1 MARLI
6 LSMDGLVLKEIPLAK
21 QRTTIGRKAQN
32 DIQIDNMAVSGEHA
46 VVVAILDD
54 AFLEDLDSTNGTLV
68 NGQPVKKSVLR
79 HNDVIDIGKYRL
91 KYMVDDASAG
101 FSRFPE
107 DKSVAAP
114 VAPAAAPPAPLPRVS
129 VRLLNGPQA
138 GKALELVKE
147 TTTLGKPGVQ
157 VAVIARRPGTVVVS
171 HAEGG
176 SPPLVN
182 GAPLTAGEQ
191 PLADKDVL
199 ELAGVRMEIRI
210 GRAA

>member
-21 QRTTIGRKAQN
+21 QRTTIGRRAQN

-46 VVVAILDD
+46 AIVAILDD

-68 NGQPVKKSVLR
+68 NGQPVKKHVLR

-91 KYMVDDASAG
+91 KYMVDD
-101 FSRFPE
+101 
-107 DKSVAAP
+107 VAAFSCFPDDKEAVPTPP
-114 VAPAAAPPAPLPRVS
+114 VAPPPAPLPRVS
-129 VRLLNGPQA
+129 VRLLSGPQA

-147 TTTLGKPGVQ
+147 APTLGKPGVQ
-157 VAVIARRPGTVVVS
+157 VAVIARRPGAAVVS
-171 HAEGG
+171 HADGGQPPLLNG
-176 SPPLVN
+176 SPL
-182 GAPLTAGEQ
+182 AAGEQ

-210 GRAA
+210 GGAA

>member
-91 KYMVDDASAG
+91 KYMVDDAAAG
-101 FSRFPE
+101 FSRFPDE
-107 DKSVAAP
+107 KPAASA
-114 VAPAAAPPAPLPRVS
+114 APAAAPPAPLPRVS
-129 VRLLNGPQA
+129 VRLLSGPQA

-157 VAVIARRPGTVVVS
+157 VAVIARRPGMAVLS

-176 SPPLVN
+176 PPPLLN
-182 GAPLTAGEQ
+182 GTPLAAGEQ

-210 GRAA
+210 GGAA